1 MICWDTPWRVPTFF
15 QPKTIP
21 MKWKGREQSGNIDDR
36 RGVGTGTKMIGGTF
50 GTLAIVAIV
59 WLLGGNPAE
68 LINSLQSQGSSTAVV
83 DSAVI
88 QREQELAEFASVVLK
103 DTEDIWHLLFEENG
117 NTYREPVLVLF
128 SNSAQSACGYSSSA
142 TGPFYCPGDE
152 KVYIDLSFL
161 AQLQDRLGAK
171 GDFAMAYIIA
181 HEVGHHVQKQL
192 GITDKLNE
200 IRGQVSET
208 EYNRYTVKLELQAD
222 FFAGVW
228 AHYADKT
235 KNVLEE
241 GDLGEAMNAAEA
253 VGDDRIQMQSQGYVV
268 PDAFTHGTSEQ
279 RKTWF
284 MKGYRTG
291 DLSEGDTFSEL
302 D

>member
-1 MICWDTPWRVPTFF
+1 
-15 QPKTIP
+15 

-161 AQLQDRLGAK
+161 AQLQDRLGAE

-279 RKTWF
+279 RMTWF